1 MIKSNK
7 IRQLLA
13 LFIVVA
19 TLSLAVVIAL
29 KVYREKAT
37 AELLRKLPQ
46 NIDVALRK
54 VHFTET
60 KDGIKKWDLVAD
72 QAEYDKSREV
82 THLTGVRLVVAG
94 GRATGDITLTAGR
107 ADYYNTSRDVRLDG
121 KVLAK
126 SVSGM
131 EFTTESAAYNAARSV
146 IFTSSRVKFADGTL
160 NVEGVGMELVPAT
173 KNIRVFNAVIAH
185 IMPGAGR

>member
-13 LFIVVA
+13 LFVVVA
-19 TLSLAVVIAL
+19 SLSLAVVIVL
-29 KVYREKAT
+29 KVYREKGT
-37 AELLRKLPQ
+37 AGLLRKLPQ

-60 KDGIKKWDLVAD
+60 RDGIKKWDLVAD
-72 QAEYDKSREV
+72 QAEYDKGREV

-107 ADYYNTSRDVRLDG
+107 ADYHNITRDVRLVG
-121 KVLAK
+121 KVVAK

-131 EFTTESAAYNAARSV
+131 EFTTESAAYIAARSV
-146 IFTSSRVKFADGTL
+146 ITTSSRVKFADGTL
-160 NVEGVGMELVPAT
+160 TVEGVGMEFKPET
-173 KNIRVFNAVIAH
+173 KNIRVFNEVTAFIT
-185 IMPGAGR
+185 PEAGR